1 MCEAILQFFVGLT
14 YIFLKF
20 NIRLF
25 LKVED
30 KLFLVIWLW
39 LNIEYFFTYPIERK
53 EKKLFYS
60 ANVQTCKKKLHW
72 VYNIVIRKLLV
83 LIC

>member
-14 YIFLKF
+14 DVILKL

-39 LNIEYFFTYPIERK
+39 LNIEYFFIDPIDRK
-53 EKKLFYS
+53 KKKLFYS
-60 ANVQTCKKKLHW
+60 ANVQTCKKNSIGFIILSLES
-72 VYNIVIRKLLV
+72 YSY
-83 LIC
+83 

>member
-14 YIFLKF
+14 DVILKL

-30 KLFLVIWLW
+30 KLFLVI
-39 LNIEYFFTYPIERK
+39 
-53 EKKLFYS
+53 
-60 ANVQTCKKKLHW
+60 
-72 VYNIVIRKLLV
+72 
-83 LIC
+83 